1 MAQEINIYLSDDQML
16 EDVGNAFN
24 SRTRRDILR
33 LCANKSYSIYGLAE
47 ALNMAIP
54 TISFHVKILQ
64 KAGLVI
70 VLQHPNKKDN
80 EKNASP
86 KGKAFYTFSFCFY
99 FVYGSTIVV
108 PVAKFSFLSIADQL
122 PSAVKV
128 TVFSIPAKA
137 NASIALTVAPSFTE
151 VRFAHL

>member
-54 TISFHVKILQ
+54 TISFTLKFC
-64 KAGLVI
+64 KKRGL
-70 VLQHPNKKDN
+70 
-80 EKNASP
+80 S
-86 KGKAFYTFSFCFY
+86 SFCNTPTKRATKNRFP
-99 FVYGSTIVV
+99 FPFQG
-108 PVAKFSFLSIADQL
+108 FLSQKRRKIRPFRKIFIIL
-122 PSAVKV
+122 C
-128 TVFSIPAKA
+128 
-137 NASIALTVAPSFTE
+137 
-151 VRFAHL
+151 R

>member
-33 LCANKSYSIYGLAE
+33 LCANKSYSIYGLSE

-80 EKNASP
+80 EKTLLR
-86 KGKAFYTFSFCFY
+86 KEKRFIRLV
-99 FVYGSTIVV
+99 FVFI
-108 PVAKFSFLSIADQL
+108 
-122 PSAVKV
+122 
-128 TVFSIPAKA
+128 
-137 NASIALTVAPSFTE
+137 SFT
-151 VRFAHL
+151 VRLSSCRLQSFRSYLLQTSCRRR

>member
-80 EKNASP
+80 EKTLLR
-86 KGKAFYTFSFCFY
+86 KEKRFIRLV
-99 FVYGSTIVV
+99 FVFI
-108 PVAKFSFLSIADQL
+108 
-122 PSAVKV
+122 
-128 TVFSIPAKA
+128 
-137 NASIALTVAPSFTE
+137 SFT
-151 VRFAHL
+151 VRLSSCRLQSFRFYLLQTSYRRR

>member
-80 EKNASP
+80 EKTLLR
-86 KGKAFYTFSFCFY
+86 KEKRFIRLV
-99 FVYGSTIVV
+99 FVFI
-108 PVAKFSFLSIADQL
+108 
-122 PSAVKV
+122 
-128 TVFSIPAKA
+128 
-137 NASIALTVAPSFTE
+137 SFT
-151 VRFAHL
+151 VRLSSCRLQSFRFYLLLTSYRRR

>member
-33 LCANKSYSIYGLAE
+33 PCANKSYSIYGLSE

-80 EKNASP
+80 EKTLLR
-86 KGKAFYTFSFCFY
+86 KEKRFIRLV
-99 FVYGSTIVV
+99 FVFI
-108 PVAKFSFLSIADQL
+108 
-122 PSAVKV
+122 
-128 TVFSIPAKA
+128 
-137 NASIALTVAPSFTE
+137 SFT
-151 VRFAHL
+151 VRLSSCRLQSFRSYLLQTSCRRR

>member
-80 EKNASP
+80 EKTLLR
-86 KGKAFYTFSFCFY
+86 KEKRFIRLV
-99 FVYGSTIVV
+99 FVYIS
-108 PVAKFSFLSIADQL
+108 
-122 PSAVKV
+122 
-128 TVFSIPAKA
+128 
-137 NASIALTVAPSFTE
+137 LTVRLSSCRLQSF
-151 VRFAHL
+151 RFYLLQTSCRR

>member
-16 EDVGNAFN
+16 QDVGNAFN

-80 EKNASP
+80 EKTLLR
-86 KGKAFYTFSFCFY
+86 KEKRFIRLV
-99 FVYGSTIVV
+99 FVYIS
-108 PVAKFSFLSIADQL
+108 
-122 PSAVKV
+122 
-128 TVFSIPAKA
+128 
-137 NASIALTVAPSFTE
+137 LTVRLSSCRLQSF
-151 VRFAHL
+151 RFYLLQTSCRR